1 MLGFMYHENK
11 INNLCLHNSM
21 LDKYSIP
28 RHLIYLPALQ
38 RNKLCW
44 VLNYFQIEGLE
55 IIIMKRLQIWFW
67 NYIPLTV
74 EVQWQPL

>member
-28 RHLIYLPALQ
+28 RHGTPPDLFARSPKEQTLLG
-38 RNKLCW
+38 
-44 VLNYFQIEGLE
+44 IEL
-55 IIIMKRLQIWFW
+55 F
-67 NYIPLTV
+67 PD
-74 EVQWQPL
+74 